1 MKVRL
6 LGISACAIL
15 ASQLLLGEEASAV
28 AGQNNPYVSKELDL
42 NSNNKKEKTFTEYE
56 KSLDSLIATI
66 TITGQEKY
74 EEPEY
79 AEAVKKYKQRFMAED
94 DAMRKFKKE
103 ENIINAKNKKNES
116 IPEGVLGLTHERYL
130 NVYDNFKNLKSEF
143 ESEINKIEE
152 KHSDLKEFNDDE
164 KDKAERELNDLE
176 NKILMLGKT
185 FTKKHDARNNMYNH
199 LDSVVGTTDEER
211 EIKFPTNKRM
221 LDKQKEDLES
231 IIDNFFE
238 EAELARPENIPA
250 LSSENEKD
258 NAIKQK
264 LRDDAKEA
272 KNNPSLR
279 SKRHAQAITV
289 KNNLENEKTVT
300 EEQKKAYQQKVA
312 ERKKRFEEKD
322 RKEELAKQQ
331 VCNEER
337 SMLIVEP
344 SSTPYPNY
352 TETYTQQSQSEIKQP
367 SKTEVFTIGGLSKG
381 LKGQSGESGNVFD
394 FTQDTTSNVKSQ
406 TPQVIEYK
414 EDTNPIN
421 TQYTVKEEI
430 VENNIVDIDETT
442 YSNVSGYRYGISES
456 DSSQYTERDKR
467 AIRRDHVREAEEL
480 MNKYANTHAYQDR
493 LSAQQKVNTLDQ
505 GQQKR
510 LNQQIMNVYNG
521 ITK

>member
-28 AGQNNPYVSKELDL
+28 AGQENPYVSKALDL
-42 NSNNKKEKTFTEYE
+42 NSNNKKEKTFMEYE
-56 KSLDSLIATI
+56 KSLDSLIATL

-94 DAMRKFKKE
+94 DAMRHFTKG
-103 ENIINAKNKKNES
+103 ENKIKSLTKDNKP
-116 IPEGVLGLTHERYL
+116 IPNDVLGLTHERYEKIYNSL
-130 NVYDNFKNLKSEF
+130 KNAKSDF
-143 ESEINKIEE
+143 
-152 KHSDLKEFNDDE
+152 E
-164 KDKAERELNDLE
+164 KDIAEIQRKNKDLENFSEEEQEKADQKINDLE
-176 NKILMLGKT
+176 NKALMLGVA
-185 FTKKHDARNNMYNH
+185 FTNKKEARAH
-199 LDSVVGTTDEER
+199 LYAKLDFIVGNDDYER
-211 EIKFPTNKRM
+211 ENKKAANKRM
-221 LDKQKEDLES
+221 LDRQIEDLEAV
-231 IIDNFFE
+231 IDEFFNGIG
-238 EAELARPENIPA
+238 LTRPENIPA

-258 NAIKQK
+258 NTIKQK

-272 KNNPSLR
+272 KINPSLR

-331 VCNEER
+331 ESNEEK

-344 SSTPYPNY
+344 SSTSYPSY
-352 TETYTQQSQSEIKQP
+352 TETYTQQTQSEIKQP

-381 LKGQSGESGNVFD
+381 LKGQSGESGNVVD

-406 TPQVIEYK
+406 TPQVIEYT

-421 TQYTVKEEI
+421 TQYRVKEEI
-430 VENNIVDIDETT
+430 VENNIVDIDKTT
-442 YSNVSGYRYGISES
+442 YSNVSGYRYGVSES

-480 MNKYANTHAYQDR
+480 VNKYANTHAYQDR